1 MAFRLILHQQT
12 IAYSQRQAILIFHLH
27 ERLKSF
33 SQKNLSFTVF
43 PLISVSYP
51 AFSYLSFILYLLLFE
66 NSWKNVFTFRK
77 TTSFEK
83 SNAQRID
90 HCKVIWSLEKETNS

>member
-51 AFSYLSFILYLLLFE
+51 AFSYPLYYILYCL
-66 NSWKNVFTFRK
+66 KIV
-77 TTSFEK
+77 EK
-83 SNAQRID
+83 MYLPS
-90 HCKVIWSLEKETNS
+90 EKPQVSKKAMRSVLITAK